1 MPSVFV
7 NLSNA
12 GRVYLDPQDRTEVWC
27 NFGWNTGDNQ
37 VYPAYPGEF
46 GVTKGQYDEVVAA
59 VKQVMDENAIPGWV
73 PMAAILGLPCFGPCL
88 LMAAFNGKVSKLNKM
103 MQEAAT
109 NAAPQGVEVKVKMSQ
124 VASPSRGNWV
134 DSVGQSCLIGEHGT
148 PGGPPLGY
156 SIIFKFPE
164 PVQAWPPTRAMAV
177 TTVPNTAADDPIQ
190 QIAMLKSLLDSGAL
204 TQAEFDS
211 KKAALLAKL

>member
-1 MPSVFV
+1 MGAYGWQSYSAVPRPLLFD
-7 NLSNA
+7 
-12 GRVYLDPQDRTEVWC
+12 GRLY
-27 NFGWNTGDNQ
+27 
-37 VYPAYPGEF
+37 
-46 GVTKGQYDEVVAA
+46 
-59 VKQVMDENAIPGWV
+59 
-73 PMAAILGLPCFGPCL
+73 
-88 LMAAFNGKVSKLNKM
+88 GKVSKLNKM

-109 NAAPQGVEVKVKMSQ
+109 NAAPQGVEVKVKMNQ
-124 VASPSRGNWV
+124 VASASRGNWV
-134 DSVGQSCLIGEHGT
+134 DSVGQSCLVGEHRV

-156 SIIFKFPE
+156 SIIFKLPE
-164 PVQAWPPTRAMAV
+164 PVQAWPLTGAMAV